1 MVMKVIQREV
11 DAAKS
16 SCDMIREQVVELL
29 DEARGLL
36 TGDIKVPDD
45 TPLANVANTA
55 AHKLLNGLS
64 GVAALCATLR
74 WHDSLINTMKASEP
88 MESVAAALKDFAFMD
103 ACRLC
108 ESESPLHNAFD
119 QAILEYAVDAAKFV
133 GRTLA
138 AFDKANE
145 VCEKY
150 GIDINKIQAGDKET
164 LKTYVDAVA
173 HMTASPL
180 MRRFWRCLALVRRRL
195 KGSPTSRSPLALIR
209 RRSLKFRRA
218 CTVRTSAPR
227 PRKRTKTRSAPNGA
241 VGLPP

>member
-173 HMTASPL
+173 HMTGKPVDAKI
-180 MRRFWRCLALVRRRL
+180 LALL
-195 KGSPTSRSPLALIR
+195 GIGPSPAEGVANIAESLGLDPSKVTEISPGVYGANIGPAAEEEDKDTIR
-209 RRSLKFRRA
+209 A
-218 CTVRTSAPR
+218 
-227 PRKRTKTRSAPNGA
+227 
-241 VGLPP
+241 